1 MPSDRDL
8 RRRAP
13 QREVDMGTDAESA
26 YKESAPDTAGAN
38 ERSRSSVATRGK
50 RMTRVLIADDHAVV
64 RAGLRQFLEEDRSIV
79 EIGEAATGS
88 ETLDKLRTGSWDL
101 VILDIFMPDRSGL
114 DILKQIQA
122 SHPATKILIISGLPE
137 RQYALNAIKAGASGY
152 LAKDSAPEELLKAVD
167 TVLRGR
173 RYVSPTLAELLV
185 EDLNNEGDQPLHAR
199 LSEREFQ
206 IFCKLAAG
214 RSVSEIAA
222 ELFLSVK
229 TVSTYRSRVLEK
241 MSFATNA
248 DLTLYAVRNGMIQ

>member
-1 MPSDRDL
+1 M
-8 RRRAP
+8 
-13 QREVDMGTDAESA
+13 
-26 YKESAPDTAGAN
+26 
-38 ERSRSSVATRGK
+38 SRI
-50 RMTRVLIADDHAVV
+50 LIADDHAVV
-64 RAGLRQFLEEDRSIV
+64 RAGLRQFLEEDRSV
-79 EIGEAATGS
+79 REIGEASTGT
-88 ETLDKLRTGSWDL
+88 ETLDQLRAKRWDL
-101 VILDIFMPDRSGL
+101 VILDIYMPDRSGL

-122 SHPATKILIISGLPE
+122 SYPETKVLIISGLPE

-152 LAKDSAPEELLKAVD
+152 LAKDTAPEELLKAVKA
-167 TVLRGR
+167 VLRGR

-185 EDLNNEGDQPLHAR
+185 DDLNQDSDQPLHAR

-214 RSVSEIAA
+214 RSVSEIAG

-241 MSFATNA
+241 MSFSTNA